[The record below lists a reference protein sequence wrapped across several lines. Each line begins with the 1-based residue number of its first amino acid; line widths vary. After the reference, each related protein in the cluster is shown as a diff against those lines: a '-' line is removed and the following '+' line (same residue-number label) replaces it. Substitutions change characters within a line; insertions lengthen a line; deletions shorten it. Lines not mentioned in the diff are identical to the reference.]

1 MDAALKKGDAVPID
15 LQRKY
20 VGDRDKARDWRV
32 EAKEDFDFVAG
43 RQYSEDELAQ
53 LNKKKRPTVIFNR
66 MGPIVDAITGYEIG
80 NRREVRYIPRE
91 MGDVM
96 PNELLTGAAQWFND
110 TAYGDYARS
119 AMFTDSI
126 VCGMGWTETRI
137 DYSESP
143 EGQPRIDHID
153 PMEMSWDRDARN
165 RNLSDA
171 KRIWRTRRIPLAE
184 AKEMFPGYERR
195 DLHAS
200 WSQVQSESDLNRADD
215 VTTADTDKDGYVT
228 IVQCQYETR
237 ETFYLAIDPMT
248 QQETEFSKGDFD
260 KANKRLKAILG
271 MEMEGVRFRKK
282 VFKQAFLGEV
292 VLSYGAAPCE
302 GEFSFQCV
310 TGKYDRNKGTWY
322 GVVRPMKDP
331 QRWANKWLAQL
342 MFIMNANSKGGLL
355 AEKRAFEDWREA
367 ERTWSQPDSVTIV
380 EDGAM
385 DAVKEKQQHQFPAG
399 YQQLTEFAISSIRDV
414 SGVSVE
420 MLGMREANQAAS
432 LELQRRQ
439 SGMNILQWAFDG
451 LKLYTEKN
459 GRVILFY
466 LQNDLSDNRLIKIV
480 GKDKEQYV
488 PLVKQATVEYDIIV
502 DDSPDAP
509 NQKEQVWGILS
520 SILPTMG
527 KLIPP
532 EYLLKM
538 LKFSP
543 FPSSIVQELEEMGK
557 QPNPQAQKQ
566 AQIAEASATAEI
578 EKTQSETMLNRAK
591 AQSEQGKGET
601 EMIKAEGQV
610 QQTRLNM
617 QVGQAEF
624 GQTMAEL
631 QMQRQFAEE
640 QHNAKM
646 QQIGAQIMATQA
658 KARAAQQTRPQ
669 G

>member
-1 MDAALKKGDAVPID
+1 MDIALKKGDAVPID

-66 MGPIVDAITGYEIG
+66 MGPVIDAITGYEIG

-119 AMFTDSI
+119 AMFADSI
-126 VCGMGWTETRI
+126 ICGMGWTETRI

-143 EGQPRIDHID
+143 EGEPRIDHLD
-153 PMEMSWDRDARN
+153 PMEMSWDRDARS
-165 RNLSDA
+165 RNLADA
-171 KRIWRTRRIPLAE
+171 TRVWRTRRIPFSEAE
-184 AKEMFPGYERR
+184 GMFPGFTRA

-200 WSQVQSESDLNRADD
+200 WSQVQSESDLNREDN
-215 VTTADTDKDGYVT
+215 TTTSDTGRDGYVT

-237 ETFYLAIDPMT
+237 EVFYTAIDPMT
-248 QQETEFSKGDFD
+248 QQEAEFSEAEYKQ
-260 KANKRLKAILG
+260 ANKRLKAMLG
-271 MEMEGVRFRKK
+271 MEMQGVRFRKK

-292 VLSYGAAPCE
+292 VLAYGPAPCD
-302 GEFSFQCV
+302 GEFSMQCV

-322 GVVRPMKDP
+322 GIVRPMKDP

-355 AEKRAFEDWREA
+355 AEKRAFENWREA

-420 MLGMREANQAAS
+420 LLGLREANQAAS
-432 LELQRRQ
+432 LEMQRRQ

-459 GRVILFY
+459 GRVILYY
-466 LQNDLSDNRLIKIV
+466 LQNDLSDNRLIKIT

-488 PLVKQATVEYDIIV
+488 PLMKQATAEYDIIV

-509 NQKEQVWGILS
+509 NQKEQVWGILQ

-538 LKFSP
+538 LKYSP
-543 FPSSIVQELEEMGK
+543 FPASIVMELEEMAK
-557 QPNPQAQKQ
+557 EPNPQAQQQ
-566 AQIAEASATAEI
+566 AQIAEAAQTAEI
-578 EKTQSETMLNRAK
+578 EKTRSETLLNNAK
-591 AQSEQGKGET
+591 AQAEQGKGET
-601 EMIKAEGQV
+601 EMIKAQSA
-610 QQTRLNM
+610 QQQSRLDM
-617 QVGQAEF
+617 QVGEAEF
-624 GQTMAEL
+624 GQTMSEL
-631 QMQRQFAEE
+631 QMKRQNTEA
-640 QHNAKM
+640 QHTADM
-646 QQIGAQIMATQA
+646 QKIGAQMVATQA
-658 KARAAQQTRPQ
+658 KAQAARQNTSR
-669 G
+669 